1 MFTQIFINRGFE
13 EKDISSYMSV
23 AEEDLIDPLL
33 LDNIVEGAKI
43 LVSHLSKESKIFIQ
57 IDPDADGFTSAAFLI
72 NYLIRIAPSTRN
84 RVTYRFHEGKEHGLI
99 LDTIPEDVGLVI
111 APDSASNNLEVHKAL
126 KEKGIDVLILDHH
139 ECDEISEHACVINNQ
154 TCDYPNKTLSGVGI
168 VYKFCSY
175 IDSLLGTNNADDFI
189 DLAALGIISDMMEL
203 TENETHY
210 IVQRGLQQ
218 IKNPFFQAMCERN
231 DYQLT
236 LEGPQYNPIGISFY
250 VTPYINAM
258 VRSGTQEQKEIL
270 FKAMLEHEATQLI
283 PSTKRGEK
291 GMQEMVVTQA
301 VRTCFNVKKKQDD
314 AKKES
319 LGEIE
324 KIIEEKKLLDNK
336 VLVIPLEQPI
346 EKNLVGLVANQF
358 MGKYGKPTIVL
369 NKYEN
374 EEGNW
379 WSGSARNVPNTP
391 LASLREFVDNFP
403 ATEFAEGHASAF
415 GCMFHESAL
424 TDFITYCNI
433 GLKDIDFSPIYKV
446 DFIYNAKDNSFD
458 LNQEIL
464 DVHNLYTLWG
474 QGFPEVRV
482 AITNIKVNKSNTT
495 LMAADRNPTL
505 KIKLPNGLELIK
517 FGFSLEEFNNLVPA
531 NENMAN
537 YITVVGKCGKNEFN
551 GKINGQIKME
561 DYEINEIQYD
571 F

>member
-1 MFTQIFINRGFE
+1 MFTQIFINRGFK
-13 EKDISSYMSV
+13 EKDIDSYLNVDKSALYPASMLANV
-23 AEEDLIDPLL
+23 A
-33 LDNIVEGAKI
+33 EGAKLI
-43 LVSHLSKESKIFIQ
+43 AMHLFNQSKIFIQ
-57 IDPDADGFTSAAFLI
+57 IDPDADGFTSAALLI
-72 NYLIRIAPSTRN
+72 NYLVRIAPSSRE
-84 RVTYRFHEGKEHGLI
+84 RIIYRFHEGKEHGLI
-99 LDTIPEDVGLVI
+99 LETIPEDVGLVI

-126 KEKGIDVLILDHH
+126 KEKGIDVLVLDHH
-139 ECDEISEHACVINNQ
+139 ECDEMSEYACVINNQ

-168 VYKFCSY
+168 VYKFCTF
-175 IDSLLGTNNADDFI
+175 IDALLGTHDAEDFI

-210 IVQRGLQQ
+210 IVQKGLQQ
-218 IKNPFFQAMCERN
+218 IRNPFFQAMCERN

-270 FKAMLEHEATQLI
+270 FKAMLEYEATQLI

-314 AKKES
+314 AKKDS
-319 LGEIE
+319 LEEIE
-324 KIIEEKKLLDNK
+324 NLIAEKKLLDNK
-336 VLVIPLEQPI
+336 VLIIPLEKPI

-358 MGKYGKPTIVL
+358 MGKYKKPTIVL
-369 NKYEN
+369 NRYEN

-391 LASLREFVDNFP
+391 LVSFREFVDNFP

-415 GCMFHESAL
+415 GCMLHESAL
-424 TDFITYCNI
+424 TDFISYCNI
-433 GLKDIDFSPIYKV
+433 GLKDVDFSPVYKV
-446 DFIYNAKDNSFD
+446 DFICDAKDNSID
-458 LNQEIL
+458 LNKSVL
-464 DVHNLYTLWG
+464 DIHNLYTLWG

-482 AITNIKVNKSNTT
+482 AITNVKVNKQNTT
-495 LMAADRNPTL
+495 LMAKDRNPTL
-505 KIKLPNGLELIK
+505 KIILPNGLELIK
-517 FGFSLEEFNNLVPA
+517 FGFSLEEYEKLVPA

-551 GKINGQIKME
+551 GKISGQIKME